1 MDIFQDAVATESF
14 TMRYFRFGQGEKTF
28 VILPGI
34 SVQSVTLSAEA
45 VAEAYAGLAERCT
58 VYVFDR
64 RETLPDRYTVEDM
77 ADDTAEAMAALG
89 LRGVYLFGASQ
100 GGMMA
105 LVIAIR
111 HPELVGKLVLGST
124 SSHITDEQFAVL
136 SHWAELARKKDRV
149 GLYLDFGEK
158 VYPPAVFSQWR
169 DALIAAAGTVTDAE
183 LERFVILAEG
193 TRDFNVTDQL
203 DRIQCP
209 VLAIGSYEDAVL
221 DADATMEIAEIL
233 EQHVDLRLYMYT
245 GFGHAAFDT
254 APDYRKRIREFLEL

>member
-14 TMRYFRFGQGEKTF
+14 TMRYFRFGHGEKTF

-64 RETLPDRYTVEDM
+64 SETLPDRYTVEDM

-124 SSHITDEQFAVL
+124 SSRITDEQFAVL
-136 SHWAELARKKDRV
+136 SHWAELARQGDRV
-149 GLYLDFGEK
+149 GLYLDFGK
-158 VYPPAVFSQWR
+158 RSIPRRYSRSGA
-169 DALIAAAGTVTDAE
+169 
-183 LERFVILAEG
+183 
-193 TRDFNVTDQL
+193 TR
-203 DRIQCP
+203 
-209 VLAIGSYEDAVL
+209 
-221 DADATMEIAEIL
+221 
-233 EQHVDLRLYMYT
+233 
-245 GFGHAAFDT
+245 
-254 APDYRKRIREFLEL
+254 